1 MTSWFTA
8 LKAMIQQLL
17 EPQQSQLQ
25 PIRVEAP
32 KEQQQQR
39 VQRRRRR

>member
-17 EPQQSQLQ
+17 EPQSQLQ
-25 PIRVEAP
+25 PIRVEVP
-32 KEQQQQR
+32 KEQQHQR